1 MEPQKVPLWKVT
13 LTLGISWEKKGSF
26 PERRVNQVRSVL
38 SGGTRPQTPRV
49 CPSLTYLTSS
59 WFVTFHCFGDCFH
72 IKDTTL
78 LLCVPFTPHTLTMCG
93 ERWEW
98 ITHTQSHAEIGA
110 YTAEN
115 TNHKKYRQQL
125 KEVANPLCLLP
136 FGPQF
141 SRMELVWPL
150 ALVRVSSR
158 EFAILSILI

>member
-93 ERWEW
+93 EMRMNN
-98 ITHTQSHAEIGA
+98 THTITCRDRRLHCWKHKPQEIPTAAKRSSKSTMSAPLWTSVLQDGTGVAFGLGQS
-110 YTAEN
+110 
-115 TNHKKYRQQL
+115 
-125 KEVANPLCLLP
+125 
-136 FGPQF
+136 
-141 SRMELVWPL
+141 
-150 ALVRVSSR
+150 
-158 EFAILSILI
+158 